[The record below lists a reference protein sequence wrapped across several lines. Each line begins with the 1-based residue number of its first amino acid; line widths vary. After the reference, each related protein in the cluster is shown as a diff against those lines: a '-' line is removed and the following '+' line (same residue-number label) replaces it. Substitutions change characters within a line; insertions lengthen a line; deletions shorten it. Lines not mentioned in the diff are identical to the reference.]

1 MKAMSRTYL
10 PKIQP
15 IRGHLT
21 TRQLLKSKVSGFSK
35 MMRVVNASS
44 EWGVVSVVSGVGEW
58 VVWVSGEWAVCTLL
72 VRVVWVWGAWVGGI
86 RGVGS
91 VVVV

>member
-21 TRQLLKSKVSGFSK
+21 TRQLRLKSKVSGFSK

-44 EWGVVSVVSGVGEW
+44 EWGVVSVVSGV
-58 VVWVSGEWAVCTLL
+58 VSGWCGK
-72 VRVVWVWGAWVGGI
+72 VVSGRCAHC
-86 RGVGS
+86 
-91 VVVV
+91 